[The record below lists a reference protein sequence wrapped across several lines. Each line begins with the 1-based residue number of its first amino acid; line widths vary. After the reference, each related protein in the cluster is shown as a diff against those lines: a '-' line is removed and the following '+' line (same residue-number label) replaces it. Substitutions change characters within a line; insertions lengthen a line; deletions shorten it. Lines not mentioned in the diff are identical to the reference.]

1 MAASDGNRALVH
13 SFESHPELLL
23 LLNYTPFVPFT
34 LCQNPDG
41 SCNALS
47 EKQELLHAED
57 IALEIER
64 FLRKLDLNSVDILY
78 LYGVGLGHHYAAL
91 REWLHAKGERRLI
104 ILEEDLGV
112 VSALQHSEHC
122 ASLLDD
128 PQVIFHFN
136 TDPKSWDT
144 HLQMLVATY
153 PSERVEIAPIEFY
166 HKRKKRQYL
175 NIRMQVLRLSAV
187 DHALMTEALYSHKLL
202 PNLLRNIKRWP
213 RSFLA
218 GGLKGKFRNVPAVIC
233 GAGPSLSD
241 SLPYLKELEDKALI
255 IAGGS
260 TIAALSNRGILPHL
274 GIALDPNPEE
284 FERLK
289 IASSYEVP
297 LIYATRLQ
305 PDVFNTTNAEFGYLV
320 SDTGGPCETY
330 FEKVME
336 IEGKPIGPEL
346 GSEAL
351 SVTTLAIALA
361 VEMGCNPILLNGI
374 DLAYTGMRRYAEGV
388 MPCSEVKTSEMRA
401 QRAAPER
408 MLKRK
413 NIHGHYVYTLV
424 KWVMESDCIAAYAKN
439 HPGHRFYNVSSH
451 GLGFAD
457 IPNAPL
463 ADLLQS
469 ELTETLDLRGLV
481 HAEIQQLQL
490 PNFTHSLRLKMQ
502 AVKESLMRLGSIAE
516 GILEELGRIK
526 EQFPSRNLP
535 SGKLAILEIDFQE
548 EIAFECLF
556 PAVGPALSR
565 LLDRAFFS
573 STGSS
578 EEDKQRTAIEKQ
590 LAKWRQWKEMIDA
603 EILVF
608 QSLNLSQ

>member
-1 MAASDGNRALVH
+1 MKLH

-23 LLNYTPFVPFT
+23 LLNFT
-34 LCQNPDG
+34 SFIPLSLCDNPDG
-41 SCNALS
+41 TLNALS
-47 EKQELLHAED
+47 EKNAYLHAED
-57 IALEIER
+57 ISLEMER
-64 FLRKLDLNSVDILY
+64 FLKKLDLNQIDVLY
-78 LYGVGLGHHYAAL
+78 LYGAGLGYHYAAL
-91 REWLHAKGERRLI
+91 KEWLHARRERRLI

-112 VSALQHSEHC
+112 VSALQHSPHC
-122 ASLLDD
+122 GTLLED
-128 PQVIFHFN
+128 PQVVFHFN
-136 TDPKSWDT
+136 PDPKEWDS

-153 PSERVEIAPIEFY
+153 PCERVEIAPIESY
-166 HKRKKRQYL
+166 HRKKKRQYL
-175 NIRMQVLRLSAV
+175 HIRMQVLRLSAV

-218 GGLKGKFRNVPAVIC
+218 GGLKGKFQNIPAVIC

-260 TIAALSNRGILPHL
+260 TIAALSNRGIVPHL
-274 GIALDPNPEE
+274 GIALDPNAEE
-284 FERLK
+284 FDRLK
-289 IASSYEVP
+289 IASSYEMP

-305 PDVFNTTNAEFGYLV
+305 PDVFNTTNAQFGYLV

-336 IEGKPIGPEL
+336 IEGKPVGPEL

-374 DLAYTGMRRYAEGV
+374 DLAYTGMRRYADGV
-388 MPCSEVKTSEMRA
+388 MPSSAVNAREMRA
-401 QRAAPER
+401 QKKAPER

-413 NIHGHYVYTLV
+413 DIHGHYVYTLV

-439 HPGHRFYNVSSH
+439 HSDRRFYNASSN
-451 GLGFAD
+451 GLGFTD
-457 IPNAPL
+457 IPNAPFPQLL
-463 ADLLQS
+463 AT
-469 ELTETLDLRGLV
+469 ELVHSLDLRGLV
-481 HAEIQQLQL
+481 HAEIQKLKL
-490 PNFTHSLRLKMQ
+490 PNFAHALELKMR
-502 AVKESLMRLGSIAE
+502 AVKESLTRLGSIAE
-516 GILEELGRIK
+516 EILEELDRIK
-526 EQFPSRNLP
+526 QQYPSRTLP
-535 SGKLAILEIDFQE
+535 SGKMAILEIDFQE

-556 PAVGPALSR
+556 PALGPALNR
-565 LLDRAFFS
+565 LLDRAFF
-573 STGSS
+573 TGTSAS
-578 EEDKQRTAIEKQ
+578 EEEKQRIAIEKQ
-590 LAKWRQWKEMIDA
+590 IAKWRQWKEMIDA

-608 QSLNLSQ
+608 QS